1 MIKHINPQ
9 NILNSPFVAVKSR
22 ALSNTDRTDYVLE
35 EDDVTGI
42 ALEYIDYNDGDPIL
56 NTSCNIA
63 LEQQATDTLG
73 YEEGVTGSRFFNT
86 ASAPLNMDGTYK
98 ELVYRVIK
106 NSFYNTYQNP
116 TEIFGVENIDFPLS
130 NTLRNLADQFR
141 MFSIPQIQMGDKIR
155 PQSLEFYDNLLDD
168 NVQIFDDGYQN
179 LIAGY
184 NLFSKIQEV
193 RIYPSGSNP
202 QIIFPGTKSFF
213 CAYYDML
220 FVTNPTNIS
229 ASVGTNV
236 TFSVSGSGSPRPLF
250 YQWFSGSVS
259 SSYVQLSDGG
269 QITGSQSNV
278 LTLTDVSP
286 SLVGSYFVTV
296 QNSETSQHTSSVA
309 YLDVM

>member
-22 ALSNTDRTDYVLE
+22 ALSNTDRTDYILE
-35 EDDVTGI
+35 EDGQTGI

-63 LEQQATDTLG
+63 LEQQDTDTLN
-73 YEEGVTGSRFFNT
+73 YEEGITGSRFFNT
-86 ASAPLNMDGTYK
+86 ASALRNMDGTYK
-98 ELVYRVIK
+98 ELVYRVIQ

-130 NTLRNLADQFR
+130 NTLRTLSDQFR
-141 MFSIPQIQMGDKIR
+141 MFSIPTIQMGDKIR
-155 PQSLEFYDNLLDD
+155 PQSVQFYDNLLDD
-168 NVQIFDDGYQN
+168 NVELFDDGYQN
-179 LIAGY
+179 LIAGL

-193 RIYPSGSNP
+193 RMYPSGTNP

-213 CAYYDML
+213 CAYYNML
-220 FVTNPTNIS
+220 FVTDPMSVS
-229 ASVGTNV
+229 ASAGSNV

-259 SSYVQLSDGG
+259 SSYTQLSDGG
-269 QITGSQSNV
+269 KITGSQSNV
-278 LTLTDVSP
+278 LTLTNIGP

-296 QNSETSQHTSSVA
+296 KNSETSQHTSSVA
-309 YLDVM
+309 YLDVL